1 MSVKREST
9 INVVRSFENAVAPL
23 NTLHA
28 IILFFFFMSFSD
40 EAIVKIRFGGVF
52 IDIFKGN
59 IKSIQEK
66 LVTRNLV
73 FKNPV
78 RLKFAS

>member
-1 MSVKREST
+1 
-9 INVVRSFENAVAPL
+9 
-23 NTLHA
+23 
-28 IILFFFFMSFSD
+28 MSFSD

-52 IDIFKGN
+52 IDISKGN